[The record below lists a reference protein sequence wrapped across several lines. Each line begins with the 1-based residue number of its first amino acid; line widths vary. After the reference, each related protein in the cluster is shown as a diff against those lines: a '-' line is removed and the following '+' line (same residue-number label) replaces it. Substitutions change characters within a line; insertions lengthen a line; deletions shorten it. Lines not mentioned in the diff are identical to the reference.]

1 MNRKLISM
9 LLVAMLILCMVSL
22 AACESPIELDA
33 PSNIRYDGKT
43 ITWNAVENADS
54 YTVSIDDGEAYPVTS
69 NKFPYNAK
77 GQSFTVKI
85 TAVSNLKKIVS
96 SGEAMMVFFPLDTIE
111 TFNIDSDGT
120 LSWNAVENADSY
132 EISVD
137 GEMVDTVSTLTY
149 KGVPAGTHT
158 VQIRPVVQND
168 YSYYSA
174 WSTAKSMTV
183 LDTVDKDSIT
193 YSNGCIRWKYV
204 TGAQYYE
211 VRVNGNVVSAKNSSS
226 EFMYD
231 ADNMDFEVSVKP
243 LGNGANTFDGVL
255 CEGKKFVFLDT
266 VTNVRVEDG
275 ILRWDAVAG
284 ADAYDLEL
292 NGVVHKNMTQTYFDK
307 LAAGVD
313 TSVRVMPISNDSTY
327 FSDWSALKIVRI
339 LESPQIKWNAS
350 LELDGEANNSV
361 YWDLVS
367 NATGYQVRLTLPSGE
382 QIISTYGETQ
392 KSFAD
397 AYLYTGAYTVEVK
410 ALAPSDTSDIN
421 DSAYSQPIYVTRL
434 ASPERADN
442 NFIVS
447 NPVKVTDGFTVTFKG
462 VSGATQYKL
471 YQDNILVQNSTGHQF
486 TVTDLINGGTMEAQT
501 YNFKIQSVGNVETV
515 NGRTYVHLSSLT
527 SEALAFQISILA
539 MPTNPS
545 ISGYNYTFGE
555 VSGNYG
561 YAVNIGGNANSCSG
575 TSYSLETLAVGNF
588 SISVC
593 TRGNGSDVLPSN
605 YTAATTVYRLAAPN
619 NIRILTSDASE
630 GVLSYDQVQYASG
643 YEIIF
648 DNSENAIPV
657 TNMMNINQYIT
668 EQGTTVCMQAV
679 ANYYNVDHT
688 IYYMTSPR
696 GATVNFVK
704 LAAPTFGDL
713 AFSNTQL
720 LWKAPENINAA
731 VYTPTYEVYYA
742 DGTKYNGEKNGTSMD
757 ISNLEGG
764 MAYTFYVKAIG
775 NGTSYINSEKSVAV
789 SIYKL
794 GSPKVNRENGQYC
807 WNGVIN
813 ASGYVVYVDGVEVAH
828 FTHESGQSYSYTPKF
843 DEITTYRV
851 EVIAIGDQGYTTVDS
866 KPTLIEQI
874 VKQLETPEFTFSYS
888 NANGYS
894 TSGTIDV
901 TITKQSPY
909 AKGYAYTVGGATVE
923 LVGQTAY
930 SHLPSS
936 VGKYTVSVYAL
947 GGNFDEQGVFYINS
961 QRQGGNSSY
970 EMVILDITNVSS
982 ITMTRDGYL
991 DWADSSL
998 GATLGYTVKVSIDG
1012 GEWVEYANVRS
1023 SGLAIEGLKPGA
1035 TVAVKIQANG
1045 NGRTIIASEVVEW
1058 SITLAY

>member
-1 MNRKLISM
+1 MKKKLISV
-9 LLVAMLILCMVSL
+9 LLVSLLILCMMSL
-22 AACESPIELDA
+22 SACDSPIELEA
-33 PSNIRYDGKT
+33 PTNICYDGKT

-77 GQSFTVKI
+77 GQSFSVKV
-85 TAVSNLKKIVS
+85 TAVSKLKKIVS
-96 SGEAMMVFFPLDTIE
+96 SGETMMMFFPLDTIE
-111 TFNIDSDGT
+111 NFNIDSDGT
-120 LSWNAVENADSY
+120 LSWNAIENADSY

-137 GEMVDTVSTLTY
+137 GEVVDVVSTLTY
-149 KGVPAGTHT
+149 KGIPAGTHT
-158 VQIRPVVQND
+158 VQIRPVVDGDN
-168 YSYYSA
+168 SYYSS

-183 LDTVDKDSIT
+183 LGTVEKDSIV
-193 YSNGCIRWKYV
+193 YSNGCIRWGYV

-211 VRVNGNVVSAKNSSS
+211 VRVNGNVVSAKNSST
-226 EFMYD
+226 EFVYD
-231 ADNMDFEVSVKP
+231 AGNMDFEVSVKP

-255 CEGKKFVFLDT
+255 SEGKKFVFLDT
-266 VTNVRVEDG
+266 VSNVRVEDG
-275 ILRWDAVAG
+275 ILRWDEVGG
-284 ADAYDLEL
+284 ADAYKLEL
-292 NGVVHKNMTQTYFDK
+292 NGTVYSEMKQTYFDQ

-313 TSVRVMPISNDSTY
+313 TSVRVMPISNDATY

-339 LESPQIKWNAS
+339 LESPRIEWNAS

-361 YWDLVS
+361 FWNLVP

-382 QIISTYGETQ
+382 QVISVYGETQ

-397 AYLYTGAYTVEVK
+397 AYLHTGEYTIEVK
-410 ALAPSDTSDIN
+410 ALAPADTSDIN

-434 ASPERADN
+434 PSPERADN

-447 NPVKVTDGFTVTFKG
+447 NPVKVSDGFTVTFKD

-471 YQDNILVQNSTGHQF
+471 YQDNILLKNTTGNQF
-486 TVTDLINGGTMEAQT
+486 TVADLINGGTTEAQT

-515 NGRTYVHLSSLT
+515 NGRTYVRLSSLT
-527 SEALAFQISILA
+527 SEALSFQISILP

-555 VSGNYG
+555 IAGNYG
-561 YAVNIGGNANSCSG
+561 YAVNIGGNVSTSSG
-575 TSYSLETLAVGNF
+575 NSYSLETLSVGNF

-593 TRGNGSDVLPSN
+593 ARGNGTDVLPSN
-605 YTAATTVYRLAAPN
+605 YTAATTVYRLAAPSN
-619 NIRILTSDASE
+619 VRILTSDASE
-630 GVLSYDQVQYASG
+630 GVLTYDQVQYASG
-643 YEIIF
+643 YEVIF
-648 DNSENAIPV
+648 DNAENAIPV

-679 ANYYNVDHT
+679 ANYYNIDHT

-704 LAAPTFGDL
+704 LATPTFGDL

-794 GSPKVNRENGQYC
+794 GSPNVNRESGQYT
-807 WNGVIN
+807 WNGVVN
-813 ASGYVVYVDGVEVAH
+813 ATGYVVYVDGVEVAH
-828 FTHESGQSYSYTPKF
+828 IKHESGQSYSYTPNF
-843 DEITTYRV
+843 SEITTYKV
-851 EVIAIGDQGYTTVDS
+851 EIIAVGDQGYTTVDS
-866 KPTLIEQI
+866 KPTLIEQV
-874 VKQLETPEFTFSYS
+874 VKQLETPEFSFSYS
-888 NANGYS
+888 NQNGYS
-894 TSGTIDV
+894 TSGTIDF
-901 TITKQSPY
+901 TITKESPY
-909 AKGYAYTVGGATVE
+909 ARGYAYTVEGVTE
-923 LVGQTAY
+923 EKIGQTTHSY
-930 SHLPSS
+930 LPSS
-936 VGKYTVSVYAL
+936 VGKYQVSVYAL
-947 GGNFDEQGVFYINS
+947 GGGFDENGVYYINS

-970 EMVILDITNVSS
+970 EMVLLDITNVSS
-982 ITMTRDGYL
+982 ISLTRDGYL

-998 GATLGYTVKVSIDG
+998 GATLGYTVKVSING
-1012 GEWVEYANVRS
+1012 GEWVEYANIRS
-1023 SGLAIEGLKPGA
+1023 SGVAIEGLKPGDS
-1035 TVAVKIQANG
+1035 VAVKIQANG

-1058 SITLAY
+1058 SIVLAP